1 MNADLAALAGRPVIV
16 GGGLAGLATA
26 LFLAP
31 EPVVLLAKAPLGT
44 EASSPWAQGGMAAAV
59 GDGDH
64 PDLHVADTLA
74 AGDGLC
80 DLAAVADIL
89 AAAPGAIAALD
100 RLGVPFDRDGAG
112 LYRLGLEAAHSR
124 HRIVHAD
131 GDGTGREVIRALAA
145 VVRKTPSIALLEQV
159 EARRLVLDGHGAVA
173 GLVVAGEGAAAV
185 LPTGRVVLAT
195 GGVGGLYK
203 ESTNPRGSIGQ
214 GLAMAARAGAVIAD
228 PEFVQFHPT
237 ALATAARPMKLV
249 SEAVRGEGAV
259 LVDDTGRRFMADVP
273 GAELAPR
280 DVVARAI
287 AREIAT
293 GRQVFLD
300 ARQRPGA
307 GFATRFP
314 AISALC
320 AEAGLDPTRELI
332 PVRPAAHYHMGGIAV
347 DRHGHTTVPGLWA
360 CGEVAA
366 TGLHGANRLA
376 SNSLVEA
383 AVCAERVARS
393 IAGTPAV
400 RIAAPRLAEVPPTAD
415 ATPVRSILSRGAGVT
430 RDAHGLARAITA
442 LLPRACGTDGEA
454 DPALVALMIA
464 TAAFRRRES
473 RGAHCRIDYPA
484 RAANAERT
492 FLTLAETLAAAREIA
507 AGAAPSVAE
516 PSPAASSPAARSA

>member
-1 MNADLAALAGRPVIV
+1 MNADFAALAGRPVIV

-31 EPVVLLAKAPLGT
+31 EPVVLIAKAPLGT

-59 GDGDH
+59 GADDDAG
-64 PDLHVADTLA
+64 LHVADTLA

-80 DLAAVADIL
+80 DPDAVARIL
-89 AAAPGAIAALD
+89 ADAPGAIAALD
-100 RLGVPFDRDGAG
+100 RLGVGFDRDGAG
-112 LYRLGLEAAHSR
+112 GFRLGLEAAHSR

-145 VVRKTPSIALLEQV
+145 AVRVTPSITLLEDV
-159 EARRLVLDGHGAVA
+159 EARRLLIDAHGAVA
-173 GLVVAGEGAAAV
+173 GVLVTGEGAAAV

-195 GGVGGLYK
+195 GGIGGLYE
-203 ESTNPRGSIGQ
+203 ESTNPLGSIGQ
-214 GLAMAARAGAVIAD
+214 GLAMAARAGAAIAD

-237 ALATAARPMKLV
+237 ALATSARPMKLV

-259 LVDDTGRRFMADVP
+259 LVDETGRRFMAEVA

-287 AREIAT
+287 AREIAA
-293 GRQVFLD
+293 GRHVFLD
-300 ARQRPGA
+300 ARERPGA
-307 GFATRFP
+307 GFAARFP

-320 AEAGLDPTRELI
+320 AEAGLDPARDLI

-347 DRHGHTTVPGLWA
+347 DADGCSTVPGLWA
-360 CGEVAA
+360 CGEVAS

-393 IAGTPAV
+393 VAGVPSAHAV
-400 RIAAPRLAEVPPTAD
+400 APRLAEVPPAAD
-415 ATPVRSILSRGAGVT
+415 AARVRAVLSRWAGVT
-430 RDAHGLARAITA
+430 READGLARAVA
-442 LLPRACGTDGEA
+442 ELLPLAGGGEASA
-454 DPALVALMIA
+454 DPALVGLMIA

-473 RGAHCRIDYPA
+473 RGAHCRIDYP
-484 RAANAERT
+484 ERMAVPT
-492 FLTLAETLAAAREIA
+492 RTLLTLADTLAAARDIA
-507 AGAAPSVAE
+507 AGAVPSSAVV
-516 PSPAASSPAARSA
+516 RSA